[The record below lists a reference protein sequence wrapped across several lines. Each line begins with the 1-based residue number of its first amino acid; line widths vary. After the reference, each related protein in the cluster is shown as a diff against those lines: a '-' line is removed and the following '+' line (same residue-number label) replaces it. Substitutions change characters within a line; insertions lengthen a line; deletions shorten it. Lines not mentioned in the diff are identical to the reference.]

1 MKNLISAKDQAVLD
15 FITEKLMQTFSYQNQ
30 IGQSLT
36 QKISIEMRAALLIF
50 NADPRLMEHVA
61 PFINVESDS
70 IKWSVILKLPLRSG
84 HKAAILWAYAA
95 WTDDQP
101 ERGDCF
107 EMAHGM
113 SPHLKIAVL
122 EALCLR
128 WGLRG

>member
-1 MKNLISAKDQAVLD
+1 
-15 FITEKLMQTFSYQNQ
+15 MQTFSNQYQNVRP
-30 IGQSLT
+30 LT

-50 NADPRLMEHVA
+50 NADQRLMDQVA
-61 PFINVESDS
+61 PFIDIEGDA
-70 IKWSVILKLPLRSG
+70 IKWSVILKLSLCSG
-84 HKAAILWAYAA
+84 HKAAILWAYAV

-107 EMAHGM
+107 EMAHSM

-128 WGLRG
+128 WGLRGEEQTLF